1 MASSIPSR
9 HFPDRALVD
18 SNPTPSSTRRDGR
31 TTIRPLPLSP
41 NWLGEMPSGGR
52 FSGPKR
58 GFRRPRAPT
67 VARSGLPLRRGK
79 AAAAATAFR
88 LSHPPLCEC
97 PLSYPPA
104 TVRTP
109 AECMHLPLDR
119 CRFGSVD
126 RRHEDRVELRAEEQ
140 RRVAVS
146 DLGTEVDDHR
156 PAHPAAAAGE
166 SSPDRPGAS
175 EGVLAPAVRVS
186 HCLASQQ

>member
-1 MASSIPSR
+1 VASPIPSR

-31 TTIRPLPLSP
+31 TTIGPLPLFP
-41 NWLGEMPSGGR
+41 NWLGEMPRRAFLRAKTGFSAPPGPR
-52 FSGPKR
+52 FR
-58 GFRRPRAPT
+58 
-67 VARSGLPLRRGK
+67 PLRATPQSEK